1 MSESV
6 QARAFACR
14 TFNVQV
20 SLRCETFLRSAI
32 SIDTE
37 LRHVSSMPTIYVSIP
52 IKLAGAPLLSIFNLD
67 HIHARCRKQ
76 DTTPRMQKALDVD
89 TVFAVPDRRFQIRG
103 FLSQTRK
110 GELAEI

>member
-14 TFNVQV
+14 TFHVQV
-20 SLRCETFLRSAI
+20 ALPCETFLRLTIPRNTGLHHES
-32 SIDTE
+32 SIPII
-37 LRHVSSMPTIYVSIP
+37 HVSIP

-76 DTTPRMQKALDVD
+76 DTTPRMQKALDVN
-89 TVFAVPDRRFQIRG
+89 TFFAVPDRRFQTRG